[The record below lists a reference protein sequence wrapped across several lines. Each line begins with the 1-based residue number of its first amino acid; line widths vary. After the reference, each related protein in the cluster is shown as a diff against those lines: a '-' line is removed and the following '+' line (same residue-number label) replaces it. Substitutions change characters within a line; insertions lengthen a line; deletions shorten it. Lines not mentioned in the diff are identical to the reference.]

1 MEQTLLVNN
10 ATRTV
15 IQSAVKFPNS
25 NIAIDFAETSLMPK
39 KGVDKRRTD
48 GGRRTADDGRRTTDG
63 GRRTADDGP
72 RSIL

>member
-25 NIAIDFAETSLMPK
+25 NIAIDFAETSLMLK
-39 KGVDKRRTD
+39 KYVEVYL
-48 GGRRTADDGRRTTDG
+48 
-63 GRRTADDGP
+63 
-72 RSIL
+72 SIIKPTVK